1 MAEYVVWMEQ
11 QYFRSKDTWDVD
23 QREAW
28 YKRRIKWFV
37 ELMQIMEVTIMTLTE
52 RVDDKIGRTSW
63 EDRDSPDKE
72 LIIGHFTASVQGS
85 ENWLQA

>member
-1 MAEYVVWMEQ
+1 MAEYIVWMEH

-37 ELMQIMEVTIMTLTE
+37 ELMQIMEVAIMALTE
-52 RVDDKIGRTSW
+52 KVYYIISSTSW
-63 EDRDSPDKE
+63 QDRDSPDKE
-72 LIIGHFTASVQGS
+72 LIVGHFTASVHGS
-85 ENWLQA
+85 ENWL